1 MRNYINFLISKKGEE
16 FFQNLNQKP
25 ETMQELTIIE
35 SKKASLTGEMRT
47 QKNIYDAN
55 ENHFIAIINNDLNEP
70 LQEHYSR
77 LFLNAPKLLHALEE
91 ITNVDF
97 LDEHAVF
104 KAQQLAHRTLSL
116 FKK

>member
-16 FFQNLNQKP
+16 FFQTLNQKP

-55 ENHFIAIINNDLNEP
+55 ENHFIAIINNDLPEP
-70 LQEHYSR
+70 TQEHYSR
-77 LFLNAPKLLHALEE
+77 LFTNAPKLLKALEE
-91 ITNVDF
+91 LTNVDM
-97 LDEHAVF
+97 LDDMAVF
-104 KAQQLAHRTLSL
+104 KAQQIAHRTLSL
-116 FKK
+116 FQK